1 MLSSFLC
8 QMLLQLYKT
17 EKKKNNNITQSELVV
32 K

>member
-17 EKKKNNNITQSELVV
+17 EKKKQQHNSERIGS
-32 K
+32 